1 MKLFEHNFIIRFEKI
16 KYKGFFTVELGFS
29 YTIDPDKAVY
39 KSLKYLNKIGI
50 K

>member
-1 MKLFEHNFIIRFEKI
+1 LNIILLLDLEKI
-16 KYKGFFTVELGFS
+16 NYKGFLTVESGFG

-39 KSLKYLNKIGI
+39 QSLKYLNKIGI